1 MKTDRFDK
9 QLPSQTRAEGTQAD
23 RARDLGKF
31 VVERADP
38 ALQRG
43 KRAKIPAR
51 RTEDITHG
59 SAPGPATEVGALR
72 ESLRDATGVRH
83 LPKVLGLISELKGL
97 LVDLDRDLLPLEPEL
112 GEPLK
117 AILREELSRLDYMS
131 LLLREQSH

>member
-9 QLPSQTRAEGTQAD
+9 QLPSQPRAEGTRAD
-23 RARDLGKF
+23 RARDLGQF

-43 KRAKIPAR
+43 KRAKIPSR
-51 RTEDITHG
+51 HTDGVT
-59 SAPGPATEVGALR
+59 PGTASEAATDVGALR

-83 LPKVLGLISELKGL
+83 IPKIMGLMSELKSL
-97 LVDLDRDLLPLEPEL
+97 LVDLDSEILPLDPEL

-117 AILREELSRLDYMS
+117 AILREELSRLDYMC
-131 LLLREQSH
+131 LLLQEQSH